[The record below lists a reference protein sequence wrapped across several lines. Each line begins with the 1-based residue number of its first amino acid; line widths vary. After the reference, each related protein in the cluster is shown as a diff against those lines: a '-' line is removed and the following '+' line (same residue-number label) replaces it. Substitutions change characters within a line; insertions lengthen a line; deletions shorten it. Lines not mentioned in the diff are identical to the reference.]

1 MPRSQPNATEI
12 HDHLRKLLDQA
23 LGGSGKVFV
32 VILGEEPFVLER
44 LDVEEGLVV
53 KLLYR
58 APGDPP
64 GPEHLYETSLE
75 GFNQEHEM
83 EPGVQLTSYGAI
95 GVDEDGEDIEVR
107 YEPTGSFCRA
117 RRIP

>member
-1 MPRSQPNATEI
+1 MARAQPDATEI
-12 HDHLRKLLDQA
+12 HAHLQKLLDQA

-32 VILGEEPFVLER
+32 VILGEEPYILER
-44 LDVEEGLVV
+44 MDVEEGLVV

-58 APGDPP
+58 APGAPSGQDD
-64 GPEHLYETSLE
+64 LYGTSLA
-75 GFNQEHEM
+75 GFNEEYEM

-95 GVDEDGEDIEVR
+95 GVDQDGEDIEVR
-107 YEPTGSFCRA
+107 YEPTGNFGRA